1 MSKLYKPPMNVAKEA
16 KKGLELRKKF
26 KRGGTSIGR
35 GRARQLS
42 KRKRISVGTIKRMY
56 KFFVRHYKNRKT
68 PPERGNGQI
77 AWLLWG
83 GDAGYKWSKSVLR
96 REGWL

>member
-1 MSKLYKPPMNVAKEA
+1 MIKLYKPPQSVANQA

-42 KRKRISVGTIKRMY
+42 KRRKISLSTVKRMY
-56 KFFVRHYKNRKT
+56 SFFSRHQKNKNT
-68 PPERGNGQI
+68 PPEKGNGMI

-83 GDAGYKWSKSVLR
+83 GDAGFRWAKSVLR
-96 REGWL
+96 KEKAL